1 MTSQRNAKSKR
12 SKQHWAISLLVI
24 IVGAF
29 MAILDSSIINIA
41 IPTLMDVFQVGTE
54 EVQWV
59 VTIYMLTLGVVV
71 PTSGWL
77 GDKLGYKKLYIL
89 SLVTFTI
96 GSVLCGLAWNLNV
109 LIAARVIQA
118 LGGGMIMPTT
128 MSIIFRIVPQN
139 RLGTAM
145 GFWGMALLVAPALGP
160 TLGGYLVEYVNWRLI
175 FYINVP
181 IGILGIFLCV
191 LVLPE
196 FASPASQPFDT
207 IGFLSASAGLF
218 ALLLALTKGESW
230 GWTSRST
237 VLLLYASAVS
247 LAIFIFNELTIEH
260 PLLELRIFKYGIF
273 TASKVVGMITM
284 VSMYAGVFYLPLF
297 LQNTRGLGAM
307 ETGLLLMPGALMTGL
322 VMPIS
327 GRIYDKI
334 GAMPLTV
341 AGILILSSTTY
352 LLSNLTVYT
361 ASITIVKW
369 IVLRGLGI
377 GLVMMPAQTAGMAV
391 IPQRYV
397 GQASALTNV
406 IQRVS
411 GSFGLTLLTSFLT
424 GRVAFHQSVY
434 RAEINPWS
442 HVTQQLLAKFQAAG
456 EAAGEM
462 QRLVMGALQAMVAQK
477 AFVRGIDELFV
488 ITALF
493 CLIGL
498 VPALF
503 LKRVK

>member
-1 MTSQRNAKSKR
+1 MTAQARTLTNNVE
-12 SKQHWAISLLVI
+12 QHWVISMLVI

-41 IPTLMDVFQVGTE
+41 IPTLMHVFEVSTE

-77 GDKLGYKKLYIL
+77 GDKWGYKKLYIL

-96 GSVLCGLAWNLNV
+96 GSILCGLAWNLNV
-109 LIAARVIQA
+109 MIAARVIQA

-128 MSIIFRIVPQN
+128 MSIIFRIVPKN

-160 TLGGYLVEYVNWRLI
+160 TLGGYLVEYLNWRLI

-181 IGILGIFLCV
+181 IGILGFFLC
-191 LVLPE
+191 LIVLPE
-196 FASPASQPFDT
+196 FDSPDPQPFDF
-207 IGFLSASAGLF
+207 IGFLTSSVGLF
-218 ALLLALTKGESW
+218 TLLLAFSKGEAW
-230 GWTSRST
+230 GWTAQPT
-237 VLLLYASAVS
+237 VLLFYTSIIS
-247 LAIFIFNELTIEH
+247 LGIFVYNELTIEH
-260 PLLELRIFKYGIF
+260 PMLELRIFKYGMF
-273 TASKVVGMITM
+273 TASKVVGMVTM
-284 VSMYAGVFYLPLF
+284 VSMYVGIFYLPLF
-297 LQNTRGLGAM
+297 LQNIRGLGAM
-307 ETGLLLMPGALMTGL
+307 ETGLLLMPGALVTGL
-322 VMPIS
+322 MMPIS

-334 GAMPLTV
+334 GALPLTV
-341 AGILILSSTTY
+341 AGIIVLSYTTF
-352 LLSNLTVYT
+352 LLSNLAVGT
-361 ASITIVKW
+361 ASTTIIKW
-369 IVLRGLGI
+369 VVLRGIGM

-397 GQASALTNV
+397 GQASAISNV

-411 GSFGLTLLTSFLT
+411 SSFGLTLLTTYLT
-424 GRVAFHQSVY
+424 GRVAFHRTVY
-434 RAEINPWS
+434 SAEINPWS
-442 HVTQQLLAKFQAAG
+442 EAVQQLMAKFGSAG
-456 EAAGEM
+456 EAVGATK
-462 QRLVMGALQAMVAQK
+462 QLLMGSLQGIIAQK
-477 AFVRGIDELFV
+477 AFVRGIDELF
-488 ITALF
+488 IMTALF

-498 VPALF
+498 IPSLF